1 MVIGY
6 DFEAEN
12 NPAITF
18 CRRKEH
24 TQNMKVQYNKKKTL
38 GIRKK

>member
-18 CRRKEH
+18 CRKKGTYTKYEG
-24 TQNMKVQYNKKKTL
+24 TVQ
-38 GIRKK
+38 